1 MRSEFQDASGAYV
14 PSAWDNQHILNI
26 TAGKQF
32 NNNWEIGTRFRLLG
46 GAPYTP
52 YDVALSSQKEIW
64 DVTGQGVLDW
74 SQLNTERL
82 ALSHGLDVRVDKKWF
97 YKKWAL
103 NAYIDIQNIY
113 NFQSAAPPYLDVERD
128 ANGTPITDPSN
139 PDAYLTKEV
148 QSVAGTVLPSIGLMI
163 DF

>member
-1 MRSEFQDASGAYV
+1 M
-14 PSAWDNQHILNI
+14 
-26 TAGKQF
+26 
-32 NNNWEIGTRFRLLG
+32 LLYPLKKKFG
-46 GAPYTP
+46 
-52 YDVALSSQKEIW
+52 

-97 YKKWAL
+97 FKKWAL

-128 ANGTPITDPSN
+128 ADGTPITDPSN

-163 DF
+163 DFKMKILLTGATGYIGKRLLPVLLASDHEVYCCVRDRARFHPPKA